1 MTFVQLFDSHFTM
14 LQYGEFALRVIVASI
29 CGAFI
34 GLERTRRF
42 KEAGIRTHLI
52 VCCAAA
58 LMIIVSKY
66 GFADLTDNLG
76 NMFSGTRGADP
87 ARVAAQVVSGVG
99 FLGAGVIFHNGN
111 SVKGLTTAAGL
122 WATAGIGIAIGSG
135 MYLLGIF
142 TTVIIAIAQLAL
154 HKHNGSFD
162 TISTNQLRF
171 TVKNTDEFRTAI
183 QEYISSQHAQVL
195 ESKIKFD
202 EDGYASY
209 NLTLRMN
216 HEITIDEL
224 NFFLSSKGEVKS
236 ISCVS
241 INN

>member
-1 MTFVQLFDSHFTM
+1 MTLAHLFNNQFTI
-14 LQYGEFALRVIVASI
+14 LQYSELGLRLIVACL
-29 CGAFI
+29 CGACI
-34 GLERTRRF
+34 GYERSKRL

-58 LMIIVSKY
+58 LMMIVSKY
-66 GFADLTDNLG
+66 GFADLVNADG
-76 NMFSGTRGADP
+76 SFFAGARGADP
-87 ARVAAQVVSGVG
+87 ARIAAQVISGVS

-135 MYLLGIF
+135 MYVIGIF
-142 TTVIIAIAQLAL
+142 ATILIGVIQVVI
-154 HKHNGSFD
+154 HKCTSVD

-171 TVKNTDEFRTAI
+171 TVKNTEEFRKAF
-183 QEYISSQHAQVL
+183 QEYLDSQNAQII

-202 EDGYASY
+202 EDGFASY

-216 HEITIDEL
+216 HEITIEEL
-224 NFFLSSKGEVKS
+224 NFFLESKGEVKS
-236 ISCVS
+236 VSCVS
-241 INN
+241 IN